1 MKHIKTGKSRA
12 EFDVLASTAA
22 AQAAMMTLRPG
33 GSTGERVE
41 NEHPNAEQW
50 LFVVAG
56 TGRAT
61 VGKRT
66 IRIAERSLLLIEK
79 GEPHKITNTGRS
91 PLVTLNFYVPP
102 AYTKG
107 GDVKVAVTNA
117 NILRT
122 IARPFTSKAK

>member
-1 MKHIKTGKSRA
+1 
-12 EFDVLASTAA
+12 
-22 AQAAMMTLRPG
+22 
-33 GSTGERVE
+33 
-41 NEHPNAEQW
+41 
-50 LFVVAG
+50 
-56 TGRAT
+56 

-66 IRIAERSLLLIEK
+66 IRIAARSLLLIEK